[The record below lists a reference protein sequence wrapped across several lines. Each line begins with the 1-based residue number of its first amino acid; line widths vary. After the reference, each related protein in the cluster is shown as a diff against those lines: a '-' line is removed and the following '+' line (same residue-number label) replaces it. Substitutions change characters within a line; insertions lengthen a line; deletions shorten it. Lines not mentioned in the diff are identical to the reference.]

1 MTIRTAVDKWRWWLG
16 GVLVVIV
23 AAVLGVARTGGHN
36 DPPKALTG
44 ASAPAPVSS
53 AAAAPPSSAPA
64 APPSSSA
71 PPAADCVTQTIDA
84 MSLSERVGQVLM
96 IGTAVD
102 APSGL
107 GDTVARYHLG
117 GVFLHGRS
125 TQSKSRLSSGVAG
138 LQKRARVPLLISL
151 DQEGGQV
158 QTLKG
163 ADFPR
168 LPSALKLGGQS
179 TGTIRDTTSDSAH
192 RLAGIGVTID
202 LAPVADTVPAGLGDG
217 NPPIGGFDRQ
227 FGSDPKKVAASIR
240 TVVAASQ
247 GEGVLTVLK
256 HFPGL
261 GRVHANTDTST
272 KAVDGTTDDN
282 DPYLQPFAAGIQAGS
297 AGVMISSASY
307 PRLDPDHVA
316 AFSSTIITGLL
327 RGRLG
332 FKGLVMSDD
341 LGAAV
346 AVAATAPGDRAVRFV
361 AAGGDVVLTIKPSDA
376 APMATALLARA
387 GHDAA
392 FKKRLTDAA
401 THVLQAK
408 QRAGV
413 LRCG

>member
-1 MTIRTAVDKWRWWLG
+1 MTIRTAVDKWRWWIG
-16 GVLVVIV
+16 GALVVIV
-23 AAVLGVARTGGHN
+23 AAVLGVTRSGSHD
-36 DPPKALTG
+36 DP
-44 ASAPAPVSS
+44 
-53 AAAAPPSSAPA
+53 APA
-64 APPSSSA
+64 AQASPSALPASSPAAPSSLPVTPSSPASA
-71 PPAADCVTQTIDA
+71 APADCVGTTIDA

-125 TQSKSRLSSGVAG
+125 TQPASRLSSGIEG
-138 LQKRARVPLLISL
+138 LQKRAQVPLLISL

-163 ADFPR
+163 PDFPR
-168 LPSALKLGGQS
+168 LPSALKLGSESSGA
-179 TGTIRDTTSDSAH
+179 IHDTTADSAH
-192 RLAGIGVTID
+192 RLAGIGITID

-227 FGSDPKKVAASIR
+227 FGSDPVKVAADIR
-240 TVVAASQ
+240 TVVGASQ
-247 GEGVLTVLK
+247 GAGVMTVLK

-261 GRVHANTDTST
+261 GRVHANTDVST
-272 KAVDGTTDDN
+272 KAVDSTTDPD

-307 PRLDPDHVA
+307 PRLDSKNVA
-316 AFSSTIITGLL
+316 AFSSAIITGLL
-327 RGRLG
+327 RDKLG

-346 AVAATAPGDRAVRFV
+346 AVAATPPGERAVRFV

-376 APMATALLARA
+376 APMAAALTAKAQD
-387 GHDAA
+387 DAT

-408 QRAGV
+408 AKAGV
-413 LRCG
+413 LSCD

>member
-16 GVLVVIV
+16 GALVVIV
-23 AAVLGVARTGGHN
+23 AAALGVARSGAHDD

-44 ASAPAPVSS
+44 APASAPASS
-53 AAAAPPSSAPA
+53 VPTPPSSAPTT
-64 APPSSSA
+64 PPSSSA
-71 PPAADCVTQTIDA
+71 PPADCVTRTIDA
-84 MSLSERVGQVLM
+84 MSLPERAGQVLM

-125 TQSKSRLSSGVAG
+125 TQSKSRLGSGIAG
-138 LQKRARVPLLISL
+138 LQKRAPVPLLISL

-240 TVVAASQ
+240 TVVGASQ
-247 GEGVLTVLK
+247 SEGVLTVLK

-261 GRVHANTDTST
+261 GRVHANTDTSS
-272 KAVDGTTDDN
+272 KAVDATTDDD
-282 DPYLQPFAAGIQAGS
+282 DPYLQPFAAGVQAGS

-307 PRLDPDHVA
+307 PRLDPDNVA

-327 RGRLG
+327 RGKLG

-376 APMATALLARA
+376 APMAAALLARA

-401 THVLQAK
+401 THVLRAK
-408 QRAGV
+408 QRAGI
-413 LRCG
+413 LHCG

>member
-1 MTIRTAVDKWRWWLG
+1 MTIRTAVDKWRWWIG
-16 GVLVVIV
+16 GALVVIV
-23 AAVLGVARTGGHN
+23 AAVLGVTRTGGH
-36 DPPKALTG
+36 DP
-44 ASAPAPVSS
+44 
-53 AAAAPPSSAPA
+53 APA
-64 APPSSSA
+64 AQVSASYLPASSPEPTTPPPSPSRTPS
-71 PPAADCVTQTIDA
+71 ADCVSQTVAD
-84 MSLSERVGQVLM
+84 MSLPERVGQVLM

-125 TQSKSRLSSGVAG
+125 TQSASRLRSGIAG
-138 LQKRARVPLLISL
+138 LQKRAQVPLLISL

-163 ADFPR
+163 PDFPR
-168 LPSALKLGGQS
+168 LPSALKLGSQS
-179 TGTIRDTTSDSAH
+179 TGTIRDTTADSAH
-192 RLAGIGVTID
+192 RLAGIGITVD

-227 FGSDPKKVAASIR
+227 FGSDPKKVATAIR
-240 TVVAASQ
+240 TVVGASQ
-247 GEGVLTVLK
+247 GADVLTVLK

-261 GRVHANTDTST
+261 GRVRANTDTSS
-272 KAVDGTTDDN
+272 KAVDSTTDAD

-307 PRLDPDHVA
+307 PRLDPHNVA
-316 AFSSTIITGLL
+316 AFSPAIITELL
-327 RGRLG
+327 RKKLG
-332 FKGLVMSDD
+332 FQGLVMSDD

-346 AVAATAPGDRAVRFV
+346 AVAATAAGDRAVRFV

-376 APMATALLARA
+376 APMAGALLARA
-387 GHDAA
+387 QRDAT
-392 FKKRLTDAA
+392 FKARVTDAA

-408 QRAGV
+408 KRAGI
-413 LRCG
+413 LHCG

>member
-1 MTIRTAVDKWRWWLG
+1 MTIRTAVDKWRWWIG
-16 GVLVVIV
+16 GALVVIV
-23 AAVLGVARTGGHN
+23 AAVLGVVRSGGH
-36 DPPKALTG
+36 DSAPVADASPSLAPAPSSALPSSQPP
-44 ASAPAPVSS
+44 SAPAT
-53 AAAAPPSSAPA
+53 
-64 APPSSSA
+64 PSSSPTA
-71 PPAADCVTQTIDA
+71 PADCVTATLDA
-84 MSLSERVGQVLM
+84 MTLSERVGQVLM

-125 TQSKSRLSSGVAG
+125 TQSAARLRSGIDG
-138 LQKRARVPLLISL
+138 LQKRAQVPLLVSL
-151 DQEGGQV
+151 DQEGGEV

-163 ADFPR
+163 PDFPR
-168 LPSALKLGGQS
+168 LPSALKLGGEP
-179 TGTIRDTTSDSAH
+179 TGTIHDTTADSAH
-192 RLAGIGVTID
+192 RLAGIGVTVD

-240 TVVAASQ
+240 TVVDASQ
-247 GEGVLTVLK
+247 DAGVMTVLK

-261 GRVHANTDTST
+261 GRVHANTDVST
-272 KAVDGTTDDN
+272 KAVDATTDAD

-307 PRLDPDHVA
+307 PRLDA
-316 AFSSTIITGLL
+316 KNIATFSPTIITGLL
-327 RGRLG
+327 RDKLG
-332 FKGLVMSDD
+332 FRGLVMSDD

-346 AVAATAPGDRAVRFV
+346 AVAGTPAGERAVRFV

-376 APMATALLARA
+376 APMAAALLAKA
-387 GHDAA
+387 EGDAA
-392 FKKRLTDAA
+392 FKARLTDAA

-408 QRAGV
+408 KRAGV
-413 LRCG
+413 LRC

>member
-1 MTIRTAVDKWRWWLG
+1 MTIRTAVDKWRWWVG
-16 GVLVVIV
+16 GALVVIV
-23 AAVLGVARTGGHN
+23 AAVLGVSRAGGHDA
-36 DPPKALTG
+36 DPPEALAT
-44 ASAPAPVSS
+44 PAL
-53 AAAAPPSSAPA
+53 SSAPHS
-64 APPSSSA
+64 APSSVVPVTPSSSPSA
-71 PPAADCVTQTIDA
+71 GCVTQTINA

-125 TQSKSRLSSGVAG
+125 TQSKSRLTSGIDG
-138 LQKRARVPLLISL
+138 LQKRSRVPLLISL

-163 ADFPR
+163 PDFPR
-168 LPSALKLGGQS
+168 LPSALKLGSQS
-179 TGTIRDTTSDSAH
+179 TGTIRDTTADSAH

-202 LAPVADTVPAGLGDG
+202 LAPVADTVPAGLGED

-227 FGSDPKKVAASIR
+227 FGSDPKKVATAIR
-240 TVVAASQ
+240 TVVPASQ
-247 GEGVLTVLK
+247 EAGVLTVLK

-261 GRVHANTDTST
+261 GRVRANTDVST
-272 KAVDGTTDDN
+272 RAVDSTTDAN
-282 DPYLQPFAAGIQAGS
+282 DPYLQPFQAGIEAGS

-327 RGRLG
+327 RTKLG
-332 FKGLVMSDD
+332 FKGLIMSDD

-346 AVAATAPGDRAVRFV
+346 AVAGTPAGERAVRFV
-361 AAGGDVVLTIKPSDA
+361 AAGGDLVLTIKPSDA
-376 APMATALLARA
+376 APMASALTSRA
-387 GHDAA
+387 QSDAA

-408 QRAGV
+408 KRAGI
-413 LRCG
+413 LSCG

>member
-1 MTIRTAVDKWRWWLG
+1 MTIRTVVDKWRWWIG
-16 GVLVVIV
+16 GALVVIV
-23 AAVLGVARTGGHN
+23 AAALGVSRIGGGSD
-36 DPPKALTG
+36 DPKP
-44 ASAPAPVSS
+44 
-53 AAAAPPSSAPA
+53 AAAPASSAVSTSSVPSPSEPSTPSA
-64 APPSSSA
+64 SSPAPP
-71 PPAADCVTQTIDA
+71 ADCVTQTVDA
-84 MSLSERVGQVLM
+84 MSLSERAGQALM

-125 TQSKSRLSSGVAG
+125 TEAASQLSSGVAG
-138 LQKRARVPLLISL
+138 LQKRAKVPLLISL

-163 ADFPR
+163 PDFPR
-168 LPSALKLGGQS
+168 LPSALKLGGES
-179 TGTIRDTTSDSAH
+179 TGTIRSTTAGSAH
-192 RLAGIGVTID
+192 RLARIGVTID

-240 TVVAASQ
+240 TVVRASQ
-247 GEGVLTVLK
+247 DAGVMTVLK

-261 GRVHANTDTST
+261 GRVHANTDVSS
-272 KAVDGTTDDN
+272 KAVDSTADDN
-282 DPYLQPFAAGIQAGS
+282 DPYLQPFAAGIEAGS

-307 PRLDPDHVA
+307 PRLDSKNVA

-327 RGRLG
+327 RGKLG
-332 FKGLVMSDD
+332 FQGLVLSDD

-346 AVAATAPGDRAVRFV
+346 AVAGTPAGQRAVRFV
-361 AAGGDVVLTIKPSDA
+361 AAGGDVVLSIKPSDA
-376 APMATALLARA
+376 APMADALTAKAQ
-387 GHDAA
+387 HDPA
-392 FKKRLTDAA
+392 FKQRLTDAA
-401 THVLQAK
+401 THVLRAK
-408 QRAGV
+408 EKAGI

>member
-1 MTIRTAVDKWRWWLG
+1 MTLRTAVDKWRWWIG
-16 GVLVVIV
+16 GALVVIV
-23 AAVLGVARTGGHN
+23 AAVLGVSRVGGAD
-36 DPPKALTG
+36 DPKPA
-44 ASAPAPVSS
+44 AAPASTAVATTPS
-53 AAAAPPSSAPA
+53 ASPAPSALPPSSAP
-64 APPSSSA
+64 P
-71 PPAADCVTQTIDA
+71 ADCVTRTVDG
-84 MSLSERVGQVLM
+84 MSLFEQAGQVLM

-125 TQSKSRLSSGVAG
+125 TQSKSRLSSGIDG
-138 LQKRARVPLLISL
+138 LQKRSRVPLLISL

-163 ADFPR
+163 PDFPR

-179 TGTIRDTTSDSAH
+179 TGTIRDTTADSAK
-192 RLAGIGVTID
+192 RLAGIGITID

-227 FGSDPKKVAASIR
+227 FGSDPKKVATAIR
-240 TVVAASQ
+240 TVVPASQ
-247 GEGVLTVLK
+247 DAGVLTVLK

-261 GRVHANTDTST
+261 GRVRANTDVST
-272 KAVDGTTDDN
+272 KAVDSTTDAN
-282 DPYLQPFAAGIQAGS
+282 DPYLQPFQAGIQAGS
-297 AGVMISSASY
+297 AGVMISSAHY
-307 PRLDPDHVA
+307 PRLDPDNVA

-327 RGRLG
+327 RTKLG

-346 AVAATAPGDRAVRFV
+346 AVAGTPAGQRAVRFV

-376 APMATALLARA
+376 APMAAALLSRA
-387 GHDAA
+387 QGDAA
-392 FKKRLTDAA
+392 FGKRVTDAA

-408 QRAGV
+408 KRVGI
-413 LRCG
+413 LSCG